1 MTTIKKIAEVLG
13 LSPATISL
21 ALNGSP
27 LISEKTRKKV
37 QDKAEELDYIP
48 NNFGRGLQSKSSRL
62 IGYMCNTPVHS
73 FNAEI
78 MEVFGLQAAQ
88 NKYGM
93 VLGVAGD
100 NFENFD
106 KLFQL
111 FLEKNVD
118 AIVLALDTIFEGTH
132 FSYFMEKITKRKLP
146 VLACASEIVNAD
158 IPFVGINECQG
169 AYISAEYLLKIGHRH
184 LLCPSKTISP
194 RRRNGYIA
202 ACRKYE
208 VPEPFWADEP
218 QEIVSYVLRHKEI
231 TGILCSSDL
240 CAIQVLAL
248 LKDNGVKVPDDVSVI
263 GFDDIWFAAR
273 PEYSLT
279 TVIQHRL
286 PLGELAFSTIL
297 KMINGEEIIHDQ
309 FIEPELILRS
319 TTGWPKRLN

>member
-1 MTTIKKIAEVLG
+1 
-13 LSPATISL
+13 
-21 ALNGSP
+21 
-27 LISEKTRKKV
+27 
-37 QDKAEELDYIP
+37 
-48 NNFGRGLQSKSSRL
+48 
-62 IGYMCNTPVHS
+62 
-73 FNAEI
+73 

-184 LLCPSKTISP
+184 LLCPSKAISP

-248 LKDNGVKVPDDVSVI
+248 LKDNGIKVPDDVSVI